1 MLLLLGYKSYQIERF
16 TVHIVISP
24 LMKLLSSFL
33 IQECIKTLRP
43 MVGEI
48 LKMLTHY
55 CLILVCQSISCSAW
69 WKARAETKSSGHRTH
84 TNADKTIQLVIY
96 GCRLI
101 CIIDPFGL
109 FFVMVS

>member
-1 MLLLLGYKSYQIERF
+1 
-16 TVHIVISP
+16 
-24 LMKLLSSFL
+24 
-33 IQECIKTLRP
+33 

>member
-1 MLLLLGYKSYQIERF
+1 
-16 TVHIVISP
+16 
-24 LMKLLSSFL
+24 
-33 IQECIKTLRP
+33 

-96 GCRLI
+96 GY
-101 CIIDPFGL
+101 FG
-109 FFVMVS
+109 